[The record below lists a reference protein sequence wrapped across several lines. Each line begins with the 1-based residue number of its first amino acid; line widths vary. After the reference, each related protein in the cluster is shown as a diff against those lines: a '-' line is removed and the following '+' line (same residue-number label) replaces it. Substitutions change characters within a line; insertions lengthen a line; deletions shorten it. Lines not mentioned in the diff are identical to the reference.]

1 MKQRFYLPIRS
12 AVMMTAACLVM
23 AMTMAVVRPAHVFA
37 PVRRP
42 VALVLSIDAPTY
54 WDRLDQSA
62 TCGTNCRQ
70 LQFALAEPVRAA
82 LGRKFAFADWRPAN
96 IPPCDTVRVRWIEK
110 PPPATPGAWIEF
122 RLVGAGRAQPDSLRV
137 DFEDFSNMIDRRDWL
152 VANVRDQWVRRL
164 STILERAELVPLLFG
179 RIPMNV
185 QVAFTPGASRVRV
198 PLSGTDIGAAAEARM
213 EFRVVATIDD
223 PGPPRS
229 TATGVVSLT
238 GCIGGVASYVCDIER
253 IRYAGGTV
261 VTGAPL
267 TDLLARKPAIKATSV
282 LLQSYSAGS
291 SALVPPGVPR

>member
-1 MKQRFYLPIRS
+1 MPIRS
-12 AVMMTAACLVM
+12 AMIVAAACLVA
-23 AMTMAVVRPAHVFA
+23 AMTMAVARPAHVVT

-62 TCGTNCRQ
+62 ACGANCRQ

-82 LGRKFAFADWRPAN
+82 LARKFAFADWRLSNTPPA
-96 IPPCDTVRVRWIEK
+96 DTVKVRWVEK

-122 RLVGAGRAQPDSLRV
+122 RLVGAGRTQPDSLRV

-152 VANVRDQWVRRL
+152 VANVRDQWVRRF

-179 RIPMNV
+179 RIPVNV
-185 QVAFTPGASRVRV
+185 QVAFAPGASRVRV

-229 TATGVVSLT
+229 TAPGVVVLT
-238 GCIGGVASYVCDIER
+238 GCIGGVASYVCDIEK

-267 TDLLARKPAIKATSV
+267 NDLLARKPTIKATSV
-282 LLQSYSAGS
+282 LLQSYSAGN
-291 SALVPPGVPR
+291 SALVAPGGDR